1 MTDIMLVLAVGFLIF
16 AVMSTGMQDVVFSD
30 MSQQEKQDMMQA
42 AQQTIEE
49 IEQGQEIKDV
59 PENIQESSS
68 GFTKTGTVYTDTKTG
83 KQYLTPA

>member
-1 MTDIMLVLAVGFLIF
+1 
-16 AVMSTGMQDVVFSD
+16 